1 MAQQEILNKII
12 YLPQQ
17 IQQQTSNNTL
27 GIIQCIF
34 AFAACV
40 LAWFIPKKIMWEQSY
55 STLIADYRS
64 YDFAIAV
71 QGIVEFFAVD
81 CGSNV
86 DKIKEEYER
95 RFVRDVYGLEL
106 KDVINENGKFS
117 VEKVKEKVSPK
128 KTDVN
133 NQQTTDGAKKC
144 IELNQKS
151 PKLCLHYQRRLLA
164 QFFYQLDLCANS
176 PFIGKK
182 RIRRDFT
189 KGETNLVRLLFLIDR
204 AVDESDVLFKDISCD
219 ERVPYRARGMN
230 HYLCDIY
237 RVLKDSRPYMET

>member
-12 YLPQQ
+12 CLPQQ

-27 GIIQCIF
+27 DIIQCIF
-34 AFAACV
+34 AFVACV
-40 LAWFIPKKIMWEQSY
+40 LAWLIPKKIMWEQSY

-95 RFVRDVYGLEL
+95 RFVRDVYGLDL
-106 KDVINENGKFS
+106 DKDLNGKFS
-117 VEKVKEKVSPK
+117 VEKVKEKLNEK
-128 KTDVN
+128 KTAVN
-133 NQQTTDGAKKC
+133 NQQETDVAEKC
-144 IELNQKS
+144 IEPNQKS
-151 PKLCLHYQRRLLA
+151 PELCLHYQRRLLA
-164 QFFYQLDLCANS
+164 QFYYQLDLCANS
-176 PFIGKK
+176 HFIRKK
-182 RIRRDFT
+182 RIYRDFT
-189 KGETNLVRLLFLIDR
+189 KGETNLVRLLFLMDR

-219 ERVPYRARGMN
+219 ERVPRKAKGMN
-230 HYLCDIY
+230 HYLADIY
-237 RVLKDSRPYMET
+237 RVLKNSKPHMET

>member
-1 MAQQEILNKII
+1 MYQKILRHVGGAVIDKVKTMIDI
-12 YLPQQ
+12 L
-17 IQQQTSNNTL
+17 
-27 GIIQCIF
+27 QCIF

-81 CGSNV
+81 CKSNV

-95 RFVRDVYGLEL
+95 RFVRDVYGLDL
-106 KDVINENGKFS
+106 DKDLNGKFS
-117 VEKVKEKVSPK
+117 VEKVKEKLNEK
-128 KTDVN
+128 KT
-133 NQQTTDGAKKC
+133 AWAEKC
-144 IELNQKS
+144 IEPNQKS

-164 QFFYQLDLCANS
+164 QFFYQLDLCARS
-176 PFIGKK
+176 HFIRKK
-182 RIRRDFT
+182 RIYRDFT
-189 KGETNLVRLLFLIDR
+189 KGETNLVRLLFLMDR

-219 ERVPYRARGMN
+219 ERVPRKAKGMN
-230 HYLCDIY
+230 HYLADIY
-237 RVLKDSRPYMET
+237 RVLKNSKPHMET